1 MPLPPAQMSS
11 QPALLGAGV
20 VLLATALVY
29 LARLPGRVAQRRA
42 QRCARAIA
50 VMGWISLVVWPLWP
64 VAMALAYRRRPRAR
78 QANKFRVRVTCDD
91 VLTHRL
97 RRQAEEQA
105 RDNVS
110 Q

>member
-50 VMGWISLVVWPLWP
+50 VMGWISLVVWPLWGRT
-64 VAMALAYRRRPRAR
+64 VYIAIAE
-78 QANKFRVRVTCDD
+78 RVYASRGLSPWACGY
-91 VLTHRL
+91 
-97 RRQAEEQA
+97 AA
-105 RDNVS
+105 
-110 Q
+110 